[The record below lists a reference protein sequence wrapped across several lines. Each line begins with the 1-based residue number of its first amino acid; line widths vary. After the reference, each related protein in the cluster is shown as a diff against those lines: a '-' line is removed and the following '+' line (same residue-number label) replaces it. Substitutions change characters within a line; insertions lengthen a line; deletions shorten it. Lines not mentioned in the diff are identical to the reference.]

1 MKTLIAAVLTTGL
14 FMSNAVQANE
24 DVSVQDVTTKIVKA
38 NIEWVGQNIASQI
51 NFDIQKVV
59 YALQMPTSEEEQV
72 QLAKTK
78 VTITDIENDSE

>member
-14 FMSNAVQANE
+14 FMSNTVQANE
-24 DVSVQDVTTKIVKA
+24 EVSVQDVTTKLVKA
-38 NIEWVGQNIASQI
+38 NIEWVSQNIESQI

-59 YALQMPTSEEEQV
+59 YALQMPTTETEQT
-72 QLAKTK
+72 QLAQTK

>member
-24 DVSVQDVTTKIVKA
+24 DITVQDVTTKFVKA

-51 NFDIQKVV
+51 KFDVQKVV
-59 YALQMPTSEEEQV
+59 YAIQMTPSQEEQV

-78 VTITDIENDSE
+78 VTITDLENDGE